1 MNIQILQN
9 YERLFV
15 IIIIS
20 VKFQKHFY
28 EN

>member
-20 VKFQKHFY
+20 VKFQKRFY